1 MGSILRWAS
10 GAQTDQVFFSLSA
23 LSNLLT
29 CKTEWVIVELA
40 LNAYGKV
47 GVSLY
52 DTLGDE
58 AVGAF
63 VSRSL
68 PDIPWS

>member
-1 MGSILRWAS
+1 M
-10 GAQTDQVFFSLSA
+10 
-23 LSNLLT
+23 
-29 CKTEWVIVELA
+29 IVELA

-58 AVGAF
+58 AVGEPQTTEHALELTSIF
-63 VSRSL
+63 LRVYVRFL
-68 PDIPWS
+68 ITGNLKAI